1 MTPSP
6 STTWPI
12 VIQGGMGV
20 GISSWSLASKVAR
33 AGHLG
38 VVSGTALDTV
48 LARRLQDGDPGGHSR
63 RALEHFPFPE
73 ITEKIMR
80 KYYLPEGRRGAP
92 YASVPMLGLRRP
104 RFGNELAVAGNFVE
118 VWLAK
123 QGHDGLI
130 GINFLEKIQMA
141 TPAAAYGAMLAG
153 VDYVLMGAGI
163 PRDIPSLLTDLSQGR
178 PGGVMV
184 DVTGGDPVRL
194 EFDPASIVA
203 PERLPAVPRPK
214 FLAIISAHVMATYLA
229 REEVTR
235 PDGFVIEGPSAG
247 GHNAPPRG
255 KIQLDDTGQPIYGE
269 RDVPN
274 LAAIARVGLP
284 FWLAGGYG
292 DPDKVREALDAGA
305 AGVQV
310 GTLFALSRDSGMRPY
325 LRDRLLNEM
334 REGSLQVRTDA
345 AASPTGFPFK
355 VAQVPETMSV
365 PEVYAARPRLC
376 DLGYLRE
383 LYLTDKGRVD
393 LRCPAEP
400 IDDYLRK
407 GGVIESTVG
416 SKCVCNALMT
426 DVGMG
431 QERREGYKEMPMVTL
446 GSDLDGPKRL
456 DAELR
461 ERGQDGWTAEDA
473 IAWMLREVPEA
484 AAGVRVPAT
493 V

>member
-1 MTPSP
+1 
-6 STTWPI
+6 
-12 VIQGGMGV
+12 MGV
-20 GISSWSLASKVAR
+20 GISSWGLASKVAQ

-38 VVSGTALDTV
+38 VVSGTALDAV
-48 LARRLQDGDPGGHSR
+48 LVRRLQDGDPGGHSR

-80 KYYLPEGRRGAP
+80 KYYLPEGRKGEP
-92 YASVPMLGLRRP
+92 YLALPMLGLKRP
-104 RFGNELAVAGNFVE
+104 KFGNELAVAGNFVE

-123 QGHDGLI
+123 HGHDGLV
-130 GINFLEKIQMA
+130 GINFLEKIQLA

-153 VDYVLMGAGI
+153 IDYVLMGAGI
-163 PRDIPSLLTDLSQGR
+163 PRDIPSLLTDLAEGR

-184 DVTGGDPVRL
+184 DINGGEPVRL

-203 PERLPAVPRPK
+203 PERLPAVRRPK

-229 REEVTR
+229 REESTR
-235 PDGFVIEGPSAG
+235 PDGFVIEGHTAG

-255 KIQLDDTGQPIYGE
+255 KMQLDDTGQPVYGD
-269 RDVPN
+269 RDLPN
-274 LAAIARVGLP
+274 LPAIAKVGLP

-292 DPDKVREALDAGA
+292 DPEKVREAIDAGA

-325 LRDRLLNEM
+325 LRNRLLDEM
-334 REGSLQVRTDA
+334 RAGTLVVRTDA

-355 VAQVPETMSV
+355 VAQVPDTMSV

-383 LYLTDKGRVD
+383 LYVNEKGRTD

-407 GGVIESTVG
+407 GGSIENTVG

-431 QERREGYKEMPMVTL
+431 QERREGYHEMPMVTL

-456 DAELR
+456 DAELQ
-461 ERGQDGWTAEDA
+461 ERGQNGWSADDA
-473 IAWMLREVPEA
+473 ITWMMRDLDDSGSGLDGAQQVSVSA
-484 AAGVRVPAT
+484 
-493 V
+493 